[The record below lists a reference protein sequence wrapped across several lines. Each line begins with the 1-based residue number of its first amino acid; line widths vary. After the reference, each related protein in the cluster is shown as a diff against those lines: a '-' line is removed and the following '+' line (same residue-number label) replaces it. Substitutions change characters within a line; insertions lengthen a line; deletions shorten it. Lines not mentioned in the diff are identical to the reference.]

1 MALPPSSPAPA
12 CDPLPPGTQT
22 RRTDAPRS
30 SRRPRGFARSLVPA
44 GVPAFILSL
53 ALAVPLALGSGGSAL
68 ASCQLLAGG
77 GWITEAAPVHLAAL
91 ERDQVGI
98 TYIGHATFE
107 LETPTGVRIAT
118 DYNNVHRPERLPR
131 VVTMNGA
138 HSTHFTLNPDPGIE
152 HVLFGWNPDGGP
164 MDHDLTVGDVRI
176 RNLQT
181 NIRGWDGE
189 TRRLGNSIFVF
200 EVADLCI
207 AHLGHLHHRLTQDD
221 LARLGTIDIVFA
233 PVDNAST
240 LRLDSLVEVLKA
252 VSPRI
257 VIPMHAYTYGSR
269 ESFTARMATEGYT
282 VETSPSPLYVA
293 SRAALP
299 AMPTVLVLPEH

>member
-1 MALPPSSPAPA
+1 MDLTSFS
-12 CDPLPPGTQT
+12 
-22 RRTDAPRS
+22 APRLS
-30 SRRPRGFARSLVPA
+30 VRSWKGRMRSALAGLAGLV
-44 GVPAFILSL
+44 GTL
-53 ALAVPLALGSGGSAL
+53 ALAGGPAA
-68 ASCQLLAGG
+68 ASCQLLAD
-77 GWITEAAPVHLAAL
+77 GWIQAPPPLVRQAAL
-91 ERDQVGI
+91 AMDQVGI

-107 LETPTGVRIAT
+107 IETPKGVRIAT
-118 DYNNVHRPERLPR
+118 DYNNVHRPGRLPR

-138 HSTHFTLNPDPGIE
+138 HSTHFTLNPDAGIE
-152 HVLFGWNPDGGP
+152 HVLLGWNPNGGA
-164 MDHDLTVGDVRI
+164 MDHDITVEDVRI

-189 TRRLGNSIFVF
+189 TRLLGNSIFVF

-207 AHLGHLHHRLTQDD
+207 AHLGHLHHRLTPED

-240 LRLDSLVEVLKA
+240 LRLDSLVEVIRA

-269 ESFTARMATEGYT
+269 ESFVARMASEGFG
-282 VETSPSPLYVA
+282 VEMSESPLYIA
-293 SRAALP
+293 SRTTLP
-299 AMPTVLVLPEH
+299 AGQTVLVLPER

>member
-1 MALPPSSPAPA
+1 MALPPSSPASARVFSPTDVHDIRKGATHRHRPA
-12 CDPLPPGTQT
+12 
-22 RRTDAPRS
+22 R
-30 SRRPRGFARSLVPA
+30 FAFSC
-44 GVPAFILSL
+44 VPAFVLSLSL
-53 ALAVPLALGSGGSAL
+53 ALALGSGSAL

-77 GWITEAAPVHLAAL
+77 GWITEDGPVHLAAL

-98 TYIGHATFE
+98 TYVGHATFE
-107 LETPTGVRIAT
+107 LETPMGVRIAT
-118 DYNNVHRPERLPR
+118 DYNNIHQPDRLPR

-138 HSTHFTLNPDPGIE
+138 HSTHFTLNPDPEIE
-152 HVLFGWNPDGGP
+152 HVLLGWNPDGGP
-164 MDHDLTVGDVRI
+164 MNHDLTVEDVRI

-181 NIRGWDGE
+181 NIRGWDGK

-200 EVADLCI
+200 EVTDLCI
-207 AHLGHLHHRLTQDD
+207 AHLGHLHHRLTPDD

-240 LRLDSLVEVLKA
+240 LRLDSLVEVIKA

-269 ESFTARMATEGYT
+269 ESFVARMASEGFRI
-282 VETSPSPLYVA
+282 ETGASPLYVA

-299 AMPTVLVLPEH
+299 AEQTVLVLPVR

>member
-12 CDPLPPGTQT
+12 HAHAHDLFASGVHDT
-22 RRTDAPRS
+22 RRRGARN
-30 SRRPRGFARSLVPA
+30 RRPARLA
-44 GVPAFILSL
+44 LSCLRAVIL
-53 ALAVPLALGSGGSAL
+53 ALAVPLGLMLAFGGSAL

-77 GWITEAAPVHLAAL
+77 DWITGAAPVHLAAL

-118 DYNNVHRPERLPR
+118 DYNNVHRPARLPR
-131 VVTMNGA
+131 VITMNGA
-138 HSTHFTLNPDPGIE
+138 HSTHFTLNPDPDIE

-240 LRLDSLVEVLKA
+240 LRLDSLVEVIKA

-269 ESFTARMATEGYT
+269 ESFTARMASEGFRI
-282 VETSPSPLYVA
+282 ETSASPLYVA

-299 AMPTVLVLPEH
+299 AEQTVLVLPER